1 MSTFI
6 KNSQNIK
13 VNIQSSSPQ
22 NTTEKIKRDV
32 NVCDR
37 AGDDVIRRHKQRP
50 LNTIPT
56 EELYKLHFEFF

>member
-22 NTTEKIKRDV
+22 NTTEKMKTDV
-32 NVCDR
+32 NVCVIELVMTSF
-37 AGDDVIRRHKQRP
+37 GDTNNVH
-50 LNTIPT
+50 
-56 EELYKLHFEFF
+56 

>member
-37 AGDDVIRRHKQRP
+37 AGDDVIR
-50 LNTIPT
+50 
-56 EELYKLHFEFF
+56 

>member
-13 VNIQSSSPQ
+13 VNIQPSSAQ
-22 NTTEKIKRDV
+22 NTTEKMKTDV

-37 AGDDVIRRHKQRP
+37 AGDDVIR
-50 LNTIPT
+50 
-56 EELYKLHFEFF
+56 

>member
-22 NTTEKIKRDV
+22 NTTEKMKTDV

-37 AGDDVIRRHKQRP
+37 AGDDVIRLHKQSPPRSF
-50 LNTIPT
+50 TVFT
-56 EELYKLHFEFF
+56 FSSFKM

>member
-22 NTTEKIKRDV
+22 NTTEKMKADV

-37 AGDDVIRRHKQRP
+37 AGDDVIR
-50 LNTIPT
+50 
-56 EELYKLHFEFF
+56 